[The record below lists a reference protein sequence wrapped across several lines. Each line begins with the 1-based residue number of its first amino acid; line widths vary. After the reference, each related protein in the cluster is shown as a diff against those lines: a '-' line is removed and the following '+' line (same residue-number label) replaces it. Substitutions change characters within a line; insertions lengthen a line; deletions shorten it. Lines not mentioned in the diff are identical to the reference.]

1 MSFQQF
7 KQELSTWLTSL
18 GAGQVSKEFFELIK
32 NIGEARSKQEE
43 SAIIVKESQQLKQTL
58 AQPIDNKKKLRE
70 VLIRIVYCEMLGVP
84 VPYAYVTAL
93 SATQE
98 AKTSEKKV
106 AYICASLCL
115 RGVGEW
121 SVLAT
126 NSLRRDLENSSIL
139 DQWAALG
146 ALSALVTRET
156 APALVD
162 PTCALLQHSRA
173 LIRKWAVHAI
183 GHFIALHEQVIG
195 EDSTSIEEELEAG
208 HGLWSK
214 LLAALYDKDPAVMM
228 AVVTVLQPLISKYGP
243 RFSSKTRRELL
254 SALSAIQKQVLDH
267 HLKDYDYHR
276 VAAPW
281 LQISLLKIFGALGQ
295 LEANAARDLY
305 HVLHETLNKSIAY
318 LTQNADQASYNAA
331 YAVLHETVNTIVR
344 VYKHATND
352 RNTDALVD
360 EAATHVSHMLTF
372 DPKSGTTSSAQP
384 SRARSAT
391 QDPNLKYLALHS
403 LSDLIDINPRH
414 VIQHQVLL
422 FKCLNDPDDS
432 IQRKTLELLY
442 KMTGPKN
449 VTLVVT
455 KMLAHLK
462 SSTDLYLRRD
472 LIGKITALCEKF
484 APSPAWYIAAMLKC
498 LYLGAELVQ
507 PAHLDQLLTVLQ
519 TGTGDLQQD
528 VTLRRHA
535 VKHAMKYLI
544 TKNGNNN
551 KAQEQSVPDLLAQV
565 IAWILGEY
573 GNLLGDLEQYRHVT
587 ASDMLTDLLDRQ
599 YSRGEVRAW
608 ILMALAKRVSRD
620 WQVAPVSSLTLET
633 VHKYTASRHV
643 VTQQIAR
650 DLTNLVTILNNLPR
664 DHVIVSKLATL
675 FDRPVRVDRKLT
687 FLDEYTRQ
695 ALRQGARDYQRA
707 ETSRDTSKSGAQTAG
722 REQSLRFE
730 TYKAPPSTG
739 NTSKSSG
746 SIFEQSTAEEGKSIF
761 SVPNTPAAVPSG
773 PLSQASLKQ
782 VSGPW
787 SLSGYGAATNNKS
800 VAPVTPVT
808 PSNSAPRE
816 ALPGTATPP
825 RASSSVKAVTPV
837 NQQPSQ
843 EELMA
848 ALLFE
853 GATKKTK
860 AKKKRTPT
868 STNEHVT
875 DAHSPL
881 HTNEHVTQSSPLNTL
896 NQGSPLNTINQGSP
910 LNTVNQ
916 GSVDSLLSFDFTQPM
931 VSNNNSSVSIFDA
944 FAASPDS
951 KELQTLIA
959 PMAVSPNLA
968 RQLDPTHEDNF
979 DLPNLATTPFI
990 QTEIDGKS
998 RSHERPQKIAA
1009 DTQIQLSYFHIWQEH
1024 SLGVVLFVCNKS
1036 DAVLSDLHVTVVP
1049 PDNFAV
1055 SYRADS
1061 VVDLNRVNDH
1071 VLTINVLPPRTAVL
1085 VLIDLALSQLIFNPT
1100 LSAALTYK
1108 TSTHAADKTLK
1119 CTVPIDLPDLLRA
1132 HSMTTESF
1140 GQQWGT
1146 HTCET
1151 KLVFKNKAL
1160 SLEQFE
1166 QLIRAMNFTQ
1176 IKVIGKEVIGA
1187 SRLVNTVPTLVLLH
1201 AKLEPQQCEVKIRAK
1216 DRALSEV
1223 VARYFTRILKQ

>member
-1 MSFQQF
+1 M
-7 KQELSTWLTSL
+7 
-18 GAGQVSKEFFELIK
+18 
-32 NIGEARSKQEE
+32 
-43 SAIIVKESQQLKQTL
+43 
-58 AQPIDNKKKLRE
+58 
-70 VLIRIVYCEMLGVP
+70 
-84 VPYAYVTAL
+84 PYAYVTAL

-156 APALVD
+156 APALVE
-162 PTCALLQHSRA
+162 PTCALLQHPRA
-173 LIRKWAVHAI
+173 LIRKWTVHAI
-183 GHFIALHEQVIG
+183 GHFIALHEHVIG
-195 EDSTSIEEELEAG
+195 EDSTGVEEELEAG

-228 AVVTVLQPLISKYGP
+228 AVVSVLQPLIAKYGA
-243 RFSSKTRRELL
+243 RFTAKTRRELL

-281 LQISLLKIFGALGQ
+281 LQISLLKIFGVLGQ
-295 LEANAARDLY
+295 LDASAARDLY

-318 LTQNADQASYNAA
+318 LTQNSDTASYNAA
-331 YAVLHETVNTIVR
+331 YSVLHETVNTIVR
-344 VYKHATND
+344 VYKHAAND
-352 RNTDALVD
+352 RNTEALVD

-372 DPKSGTTSSAQP
+372 DPKSGVSAQ
-384 SRARSAT
+384 STRARSAT

-403 LSDLIDINPRH
+403 LSDLIEINPRH

-449 VTLVVT
+449 ITLVVT

-507 PAHLDQLLTVLQ
+507 PSHLDQLLTVLQ

-528 VTLRRHA
+528 LTLRRHA

-544 TKNGNNN
+544 AKNGND
-551 KAQEQSVPDLLAQV
+551 KLQEQSVPDLLAQV

-573 GNLLGDLEQYRHVT
+573 GNLLRDLEQYRHVT

-620 WQVAPVSSLTLET
+620 WQVAPVSSTTLET
-633 VHKYTASRHV
+633 VLKYTASRHV

-675 FDRPVRVDRKLT
+675 FDRPVKVDRKLT

-695 ALRQGARDYQRA
+695 ALRQGARDYQRVD
-707 ETSRDTSKSGAQTAG
+707 TSRDTTKSGVQPG

-730 TYKAPPSTG
+730 TYKAPPTTG
-739 NTSKSSG
+739 SATKSSG
-746 SIFEQSTAEEGKSIF
+746 SIFEQTAEESKSIF
-761 SVPNTPAAVPSG
+761 NVPSATTPAAVPSG
-773 PLSQASLKQ
+773 PLSAASLKQ

-787 SLSGYGAATNNKS
+787 SKSGYGAAAPKP

-816 ALPGTATPP
+816 STPGTVTPP
-825 RASSSVKAVTPV
+825 RASPSVRARDQVAPV
-837 NQQPSQ
+837 NHQPTQ

-868 STNEHVT
+868 STNEHVP
-875 DAHSPL
+875 DSSSPL
-881 HTNEHVTQSSPLNTL
+881 HTNEHVTQSSPLSTIS
-896 NQGSPLNTINQGSP
+896 QGSPLNTINQGSP
-910 LNTVNQ
+910 FNTINQGSPFNTINQGSPYNTVNQ
-916 GSVDSLLSFDFTQPM
+916 GSVDSLLSFDFNQPILA
-931 VSNNNSSVSIFDA
+931 NNSSTVSIFDA
-944 FAASPDS
+944 FAPSTPDT
-951 KELQTLIA
+951 KELQTLIT
-959 PMAVSPNLA
+959 PIAVSPNLA
-968 RQLDPTHEDNF
+968 RQLDPTFEDNF

-990 QTEIDGKS
+990 QTE
-998 RSHERPQKIAA
+998 
-1009 DTQIQLSYFHIWQEH
+1009 
-1024 SLGVVLFVCNKS
+1024 V
-1036 DAVLSDLHVTVVP
+1036 
-1049 PDNFAV
+1049 
-1055 SYRADS
+1055 
-1061 VVDLNRVNDH
+1061 
-1071 VLTINVLPPRTAVL
+1071 
-1085 VLIDLALSQLIFNPT
+1085 
-1100 LSAALTYK
+1100 
-1108 TSTHAADKTLK
+1108 
-1119 CTVPIDLPDLLRA
+1119 
-1132 HSMTTESF
+1132 
-1140 GQQWGT
+1140 
-1146 HTCET
+1146 
-1151 KLVFKNKAL
+1151 
-1160 SLEQFE
+1160 
-1166 QLIRAMNFTQ
+1166 
-1176 IKVIGKEVIGA
+1176 
-1187 SRLVNTVPTLVLLH
+1187 
-1201 AKLEPQQCEVKIRAK
+1201 
-1216 DRALSEV
+1216 
-1223 VARYFTRILKQ
+1223 